1 MDADLD
7 DDQHPP
13 SGHGFPVG
21 GVFKAA
27 VDAVVVMSADGNVR
41 DWNPAAEQLFGYPH
55 SDAVGRELASL
66 IIPEALRER
75 HRLALAR
82 FVETGEATIIGRRL
96 ELFALRANGSLV
108 QVELTVTV
116 VPDSDPVLFAGFV
129 RDQSIGEAID
139 QGA

>member
-1 MDADLD
+1 METDLD
-7 DDQHPP
+7 DDEHPP
-13 SGHGFPVG
+13 SGHGFPAG
-21 GVFKAA
+21 GVFKAS
-27 VDAVVVMSADGNVR
+27 VDAVVVMAADGSVR
-41 DWNPAAEQLFGYPH
+41 DWNPAAEQLFGYSH
-55 SDAVGRELASL
+55 GEAIGRELASL

-82 FVETGEATIIGRRL
+82 FVETGEATVIGRRL

-129 RDQSIGEAID
+129 RDQSTGEAIET
-139 QGA
+139 GA